1 MKKRCGR
8 SPAVKGNETFSHGP
22 GSGIPVSS
30 RDLHSGRHPGRRMNR
45 GRCMR
50 LLILAASL
58 AAVQPAGAGAFDLD
72 GKFLQGGLVFGRV
85 EPRTAVF
92 YNGRPLRVSDTGIF
106 VLGFGRDA
114 PPRVFL
120 ELHQP
125 DGAVIRH
132 PLAVAGRSYPLQRI
146 DGLSPE
152 MVEPTGEDLL
162 RIREES
168 AMVARARLRDDPR
181 TDFTGG
187 FVWPVIGR
195 ITGVYGSRRILNGEP
210 RRPHFGVDIAAPLGT
225 PVVAPAAGVVSLTH
239 PDMFLSGGTLIIDH
253 GHGLSSSFLHLHKI
267 LVRNGQTVIR
277 GEVVAEVGASG
288 RASGAHLDWRMN
300 LFDTRVDPALLVP
313 PMPRASSKPKGWRKR

>member
-1 MKKRCGR
+1 
-8 SPAVKGNETFSHGP
+8 
-22 GSGIPVSS
+22 
-30 RDLHSGRHPGRRMNR
+30 MNR
-45 GRCMR
+45 IIAVIA
-50 LLILAASL
+50 LLISVAFPAG
-58 AAVQPAGAGAFDLD
+58 QPAGALDID

-85 EPRTAVF
+85 DPRTAVF
-92 YNGRPLRVSDTGIF
+92 YNGRSLRVSDTGIF

-114 PPRVFL
+114 PSRVFL

-152 MVEPTGEDLL
+152 KVEPTGEDLV
-162 RIREES
+162 RIRKES

-195 ITGVYGSRRILNGEP
+195 ITGVYGSRRILNGKP
-210 RRPHFGVDIAAPLGT
+210 QRPHFGVDISAPLGA

-253 GHGLSSSFLHLHKI
+253 GHGLSSSFLHLYKI
-267 LVRNGQTVIR
+267 LVRNGQAVTR
-277 GEVVAEVGASG
+277 GEVVAQVGASG

-313 PMPRASSKPKGWRKR
+313 PMPKGAP